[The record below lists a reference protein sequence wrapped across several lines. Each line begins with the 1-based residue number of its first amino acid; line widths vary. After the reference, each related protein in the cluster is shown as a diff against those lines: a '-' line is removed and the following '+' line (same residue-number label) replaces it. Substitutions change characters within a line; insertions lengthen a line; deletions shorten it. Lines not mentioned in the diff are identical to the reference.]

1 MTQIVRYEN
10 GIYISGHARY
20 AKLGSDIVCA
30 AISTLAQ
37 NLIFSIEEL
46 TQDQIKYD
54 IQPALVDIK
63 FKELSAEGKL
73 LVDSFFIGAKN
84 IAEQYPQYVQIA

>member
-1 MTQIVRYEN
+1 MTQIVRHEK
-10 GIYISGHARY
+10 GIYISGHAGY

-46 TQDQIKYD
+46 TQDRIKYN
-54 IQPALVDIK
+54 IQPAMVDIQ
-63 FKELSAEGKL
+63 FRELSPEGKL
-73 LVDSFFIGAKN
+73 LVDSFFIGARN
-84 IAEQYPQYVQIA
+84 IAEQYPNYVKIA